1 MNRHSTD
8 SYFSVMDG
16 DGVRGTVP
24 QKIHRNVDT
33 PVDLM
38 FRPAGVYRN
47 CSAVVECGNIEV
59 CRKKALIYTPGEMA
73 LITLKPESLQGLD
86 ESTLTVR
93 IERN

>member
-1 MNRHSTD
+1 
-8 SYFSVMDG
+8 MDG

-24 QKIHRNVDT
+24 QRIHRNVDS

-47 CSAVVECGNIEV
+47 CAVVVECGNIEI
-59 CRKKALIYTPGEMA
+59 CRKKAQIFTPGEMA
-73 LITLKPESLQGLD
+73 LITLKPEHLRNLD
-86 ESTLTVR
+86 ENILTVR

>member
-1 MNRHSTD
+1 
-8 SYFSVMDG
+8 MDG

-24 QKIHRNVDT
+24 QKIHRNVDS

-47 CSAVVECGNIEV
+47 CSAVVECGNVEI

-73 LITLKPESLQGLD
+73 LITLKPESLRGLGED
-86 ESTLTVR
+86 VLTVR
-93 IERN
+93 MERS